1 MAQWRADSIVDSSN
15 LSEEPAC
22 RISWGQLYAEIDRQ
36 ADVVDLWDGSSAFVM
51 DYRVE
56 WLVTNHIAL
65 LHLDTERLG
74 LGDLRAC
81 FARVRGQAV
90 ILGFMLGGRLYRVR
104 SFEELWERYLDTL
117 QQEGEEQ

>member
-1 MAQWRADSIVDSSN
+1 VAQWRADSSVDSSG

-22 RISWGQLYAEIDRQ
+22 RVSWAQLYAEIDRQ
-36 ADVVDLWDGSSAFVM
+36 ADVVDLWDGRSAFVM

-74 LGDLRAC
+74 LGDLCAC
-81 FARVRGQAV
+81 FARMRGQAV
-90 ILGFMLGGRLYRVR
+90 ILGFRLEGRLYRVR
-104 SFEELWERYLDTL
+104 SFEQLWERYLDTVR
-117 QQEGEEQ
+117 QRGEEE